1 MLGWGGLSR
10 TSGKGLCYAQLLQSC
25 PPLLSMGFSWREHW
39 SGLPCPPPGNL
50 PNSGIEPTSPV
61 SPALAA
67 RFFLPLIPPRKPSKG
82 LGRSKSQVASSSIP
96 WMTGSTLLN
105 WIPVLRNAERA
116 DAFSQVGLA
125 QDLQGST
132 VHPLSKHGSE
142 GLGLA
147 QGHPDAPSYS
157 LFPIADEAVTGTP
170 GGLGC
175 MFGHQSHSHTLLAKM
190 TGLGGGGGLTSH

>member
-1 MLGWGGLSR
+1 MGWAVQDLRQRPVLCSVASIMSASAVHGIFLARTLEWIAMPSSR
-10 TSGKGLCYAQLLQSC
+10 ESSQLRHRAHISYVSC
-25 PPLLSMGFSWREHW
+25 IGSQILF
-39 SGLPCPPPGNL
+39 
-50 PNSGIEPTSPV
+50 TT
-61 SPALAA
+61 
-67 RFFLPLIPPRKPSKG
+67 IPPRKPSKG

-105 WIPVLRNAERA
+105 WIPVFRNAERA
-116 DAFSQVGLA
+116 DVFSQVGLA
-125 QDLQGST
+125 EDLQGSS

-142 GLGLA
+142 GLGHA

-190 TGLGGGGGLTSH
+190 PGLGGGGGLTSH

>member
-1 MLGWGGLSR
+1 
-10 TSGKGLCYAQLLQSC
+10 
-25 PPLLSMGFSWREHW
+25 
-39 SGLPCPPPGNL
+39 
-50 PNSGIEPTSPV
+50 
-61 SPALAA
+61 
-67 RFFLPLIPPRKPSKG
+67 
-82 LGRSKSQVASSSIP
+82 
-96 WMTGSTLLN
+96 MTGSTLLN

-125 QDLQGST
+125 EDLQGSS

-190 TGLGGGGGLTSH
+190 PGLGGGGGLTSH